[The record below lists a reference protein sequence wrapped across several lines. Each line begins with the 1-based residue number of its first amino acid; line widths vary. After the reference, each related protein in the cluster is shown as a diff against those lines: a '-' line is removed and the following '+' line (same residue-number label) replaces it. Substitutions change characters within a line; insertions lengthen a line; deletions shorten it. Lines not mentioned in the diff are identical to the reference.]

1 MAQVAIDNAN
11 RQFNIDLNKE
21 IELIENDMEIKTNG
35 YPKFWKH
42 VKDKKAKIGQPKFK
56 SEKINKHLVCPM
68 NKLLETKFED
78 SRSDESTLPMSYF
91 FQKFELS
98 DNNRVK
104 SKKVESLIEEYSL
117 CLYQSTQEEDD
128 DEYFLM
134 RGDFDELLSKISSM
148 YISRN
153 YIGLMSWLIDRAFC
167 ISSDIKRNTNTK
179 KSKTDNN
186 KSILLK
192 VLYDINA
199 QNILDIFGKNV
210 QK

>member
-1 MAQVAIDNAN
+1 M
-11 RQFNIDLNKE
+11 
-21 IELIENDMEIKTNG
+21 
-35 YPKFWKH
+35 
-42 VKDKKAKIGQPKFK
+42 
-56 SEKINKHLVCPM
+56 
-68 NKLLETKFED
+68 
-78 SRSDESTLPMSYF
+78 
-91 FQKFELS
+91 
-98 DNNRVK
+98 
-104 SKKVESLIEEYSL
+104 
-117 CLYQSTQEEDD
+117 CLYQSTQEEED